1 MNNPCGQG
9 CTDRSA
15 TCHATCEAYRAFC
28 EENALRR
35 QERSACAAHE
45 RELNEQDFRHRTGR
59 RSRKRAR

>member
-1 MNNPCGQG
+1 MYERMLDKQHCP
-9 CTDRSA
+9 SL
-15 TCHATCEAYRAFC
+15 EEMSAFC

-45 RELNEQDFRHRTGR
+45 RELNEQDFRRRTGR